1 MDGVQQLSEFHFIIQ
16 FQFIFFHNIVV
27 FWGFGF
33 LILNLIQW
41 SSLFIIWYGR
51 EYGREMLENSNHMD
65 LEERVSEEEAI
76 ADIKKQ
82 EHLLVMR
89 VFTLIR

>member
-1 MDGVQQLSEFHFIIQ
+1 
-16 FQFIFFHNIVV
+16 
-27 FWGFGF
+27 
-33 LILNLIQW
+33 
-41 SSLFIIWYGR
+41 
-51 EYGREMLENSNHMD
+51 MD